1 MVDGGDAKDY
11 RFDAGVN
18 LTVEEMGMPR
28 EIRFLSEGRK
38 DLAGICARM
47 AMVDAMYE
55 KDKPFLV
62 FDDSFVNLD
71 DEKMRHALTFLK
83 EVGKEYQVIYF
94 TCQKNR
100 KV

>member
-1 MVDGGDAKDY
+1 
-11 RFDAGVN
+11 
-18 LTVEEMGMPR
+18 
-28 EIRFLSEGRK
+28 
-38 DLAGICARM
+38 M

-55 KDKPFLV
+55 QDKPFLV

-94 TCQKNR
+94 TCRENR
-100 KV
+100 KA

>member
-1 MVDGGDAKDY
+1 M
-11 RFDAGVN
+11 
-18 LTVEEMGMPR
+18 
-28 EIRFLSEGRK
+28 SEGRK

-83 EVGKEYQVIYF
+83 EVGKEYKVIYF
-94 TCQKNR
+94 TCRENR
-100 KV
+100 KA

>member
-1 MVDGGDAKDY
+1 
-11 RFDAGVN
+11 
-18 LTVEEMGMPR
+18 
-28 EIRFLSEGRK
+28 
-38 DLAGICARM
+38 M

-94 TCQKNR
+94 TCRGKQKGIKRR
-100 KV
+100 KPCVL